1 MKTTK
6 PLKDRLGK
14 RLLEQLHTRKIT
26 NKEAAE
32 QLGVSE
38 SYLSRTVAAIQDKV
52 PGQTVLERKANSE
65 LATIRRQYR
74 TKLAKDVLRK
84 RTTIAEAADAAGCS
98 ERTMFRYV
106 ERYRAEP
113 EPKVKTKAKPK
124 KVKK

>member
-1 MKTTK
+1 MKTSK
-6 PLKDRLGK
+6 SLKDRLGK

-26 NKEAAE
+26 NKQAAE

-74 TKLAKDVLRK
+74 TKLAKDVIRK
-84 RTTIAEAADAAGCS
+84 RTTVAAAADAAGCS

-106 ERYRAEP
+106 ERYRMAP
-113 EPKVKTKAKPK
+113 PKDAPKPR

>member
-14 RLLEQLHTRKIT
+14 RLLDQLHTRKIT

-38 SYLSRTVAAIQDKV
+38 SYLSRTVAAFQDKV
-52 PGQTVLERKANSE
+52 PGPTVLERKANSE
-65 LATIRRQYR
+65 LARIRRQYR
-74 TKLAKDVLRK
+74 TKLAKDVIRN
-84 RTTIAEAADAAGCS
+84 RTTIAEAANAAGCS

-106 ERYRAEP
+106 AQYTAQP
-113 EPKVKTKAKPK
+113 EAKAPKKAK